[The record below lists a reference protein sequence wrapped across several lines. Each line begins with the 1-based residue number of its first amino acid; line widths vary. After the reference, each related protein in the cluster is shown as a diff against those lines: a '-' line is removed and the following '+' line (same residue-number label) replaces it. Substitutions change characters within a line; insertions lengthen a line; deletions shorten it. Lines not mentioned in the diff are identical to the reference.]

1 MDDGVVAVEAAGR
14 GRTNQMTTASEMLM
28 AATSAP
34 PAGGAAI
41 GEVIGAT
48 AGAIVLTSALV
59 WLGWAHRTGRT
70 QILRRVARRVAEPS
84 GAPAWAV
91 LPGMV
96 AAVSL
101 LTALFGM
108 YWDISLHIGEGRD
121 EGPLAN
127 PAHYF
132 ILAGLF
138 GVFAAGF
145 LAVVLPDERPGRAA
159 LRIAG
164 DWYAPIGGIVMLS
177 CAGFALLGFPLD
189 DMWHRIFG
197 QDVTLWG
204 PTHLMLIGGAG
215 LSLVG
220 NAILLVE
227 GGHPHPPRTPGGLER
242 VASLLYRTRYAFVC
256 GGLMVGLCTFQAEFD
271 FGVPQFRLLFQPVLI
286 AFAAGVGLVVAR
298 MYIGRGGALLA
309 AAYFIAI
316 RGGVT
321 LLVGPVLGELT
332 AHFPLFVAE
341 ALLVEAVALG
351 IAPRGR
357 PLTFGAVSGALI
369 GTVGFAAEYAWSHVW
384 MPIPWPEALIGEA
397 AIVVPLAAIASGLL
411 GGFIGACLASPRD
424 PGAVRVPSV
433 AIAAA
438 ATIAIA
444 GVVAYGLQ
452 TDHVQGATA
461 QVQLDEAQP
470 APQRTVDAT
479 VRVDPPSA
487 AEDAD
492 WVRGIAWQGGG
503 LVDAELEQTGP
514 GTWRTTEPL
523 PVHNGWKA
531 LIRVHKDA
539 SIAGVPVFLPEDPAI
554 PAEEVPAKA
563 SFDRELIPEK
573 EILQRELKDDVPAVL
588 SPIAYATVGGVS
600 LGLIVLIGW
609 ALARLARAQG
619 GPPERARARRPTGA
633 VPAPAGGGA

>member
-1 MDDGVVAVEAAGR
+1 
-14 GRTNQMTTASEMLM
+14 MLM

-48 AGAIVLTSALV
+48 AGAIVLTSVLV

-70 QILRRVARRVAEPS
+70 QILRRIARRVAEPA

-91 LPGMV
+91 LPGQI
-96 AAVSL
+96 AAVAL

-108 YWDISLHIGEGRD
+108 YWDISLHIAEGRD

-145 LAVVLPDERPGRAA
+145 LAVVLPEERPSRAA
-159 LRIAG
+159 VRISG
-164 DWYAPIGGIVMLS
+164 DWYAPIGGVVMLA
-177 CAGFALLGFPLD
+177 CGGFALLGFPLD

-204 PTHLMLIGGAG
+204 PTHLMLIGGAA
-215 LSLVG
+215 LSLLG

-227 GGHPHPPRTPGGLER
+227 GGSPRRPKTQSRLER
-242 VASLLYRTRYAFVC
+242 VGSFLYRTRYAFVC

-309 AAYFIAI
+309 AVYFIAI

-321 LLVGPVLGELT
+321 LLVGPVIGELT

-357 PLTFGAVSGALI
+357 PLAFGAVSGALI
-369 GTVGFAAEYAWSHVW
+369 GSVGFAAEYAWSHVW
-384 MPIPWPEALIGEA
+384 MPIPWPETLIGEA
-397 AIVVPLAAIASGLL
+397 AIVVPLTAIASGLL
-411 GGFIGACLASPRD
+411 GAFIGACLASPRD
-424 PGAVRVPSV
+424 PGAVRIPSL
-433 AIAAA
+433 ATATA

-461 QVQLDEAQP
+461 RVQLDEVQS
-470 APQRTVDAT
+470 APQRSVHAT
-479 VRVDPPSA
+479 VRIDPVSA

-503 LVDAELEQTGP
+503 LVDAELERTGP

-523 PVHNGWKA
+523 PVYNGWKA
-531 LIRVHKDA
+531 LIRVHKQA
-539 SIAGVPVFLPEDPAI
+539 SVAGVPVFMPEDPAI

-563 SFDRELIPEK
+563 SFERELVPEK
-573 EILQRELKDDVPAVL
+573 EILQRELKDDVPTAL
-588 SPIAYATVGGVS
+588 APIAYLTVGGIT

-609 ALARLARAQG
+609 ALTRLAHTQG
-619 GPPERARARRPTGA
+619 TPPERAPAHRPTGA